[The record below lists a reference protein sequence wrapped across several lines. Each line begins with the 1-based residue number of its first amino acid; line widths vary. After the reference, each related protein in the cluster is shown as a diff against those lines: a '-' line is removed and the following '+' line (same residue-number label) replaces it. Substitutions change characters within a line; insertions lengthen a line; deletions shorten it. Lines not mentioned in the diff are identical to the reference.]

1 MSMQETIEKVKKA
14 RDAYI
19 GVVELDEKESQDDTP
34 MSEYFKSVLP
44 GDREILDGLNEAIK
58 ALESSALLT
67 RAAKL
72 RYNALEVMGKKIEEL
87 EGK

>member
-34 MSEYFKSVLP
+34 MGAYFKSVLP